1 VKLNVDGA
9 FGCDGAAG
17 TGMVLRDHEGHVI
30 FAACRQLRRC
40 RDATEAE
47 LEAMEEGLKLAL
59 LWTCEAIVLES
70 DCSVALDLIRVGSAN
85 NSVYAFKVSS
95 IRELVQERGILCAK
109 IGRETNSVAHGLAQL
124 GRING
129 RTDVWLRDYPP
140 DIHEAITND
149 CNSTLVK

>member
-1 VKLNVDGA
+1 
-9 FGCDGAAG
+9 
-17 TGMVLRDHEGHVI
+17 
-30 FAACRQLRRC
+30 
-40 RDATEAE
+40 
-47 LEAMEEGLKLAL
+47 MEEGLKLAL
-59 LWTCEAIVLES
+59 LWTREAIVLES

-129 RTDVWLRDYPP
+129 RTDVWLRDRK
-140 DIHEAITND
+140 
-149 CNSTLVK
+149 SVV

>member
-1 VKLNVDGA
+1 
-9 FGCDGAAG
+9 
-17 TGMVLRDHEGHVI
+17 
-30 FAACRQLRRC
+30 
-40 RDATEAE
+40 
-47 LEAMEEGLKLAL
+47 MEEGLKLAL
-59 LWTCEAIVLES
+59 LWTREAIVLES

-149 CNSTLVK
+149 CNSTLV